1 REWVYAFL
9 ADPEDVTVVSTAV
22 QLSYSCITS
31 TSTSHVFNS
40 VGIGLTDQI
49 KYAADDVSSY
59 KAVSINS
66 GVYKDQ
72 ADANITKPYARL
84 SMELKQQFDSWEII
98 TEADP
103 FEFAEILGNIGG
115 FWGK

>member
-1 REWVYAFL
+1 
-9 ADPEDVTVVSTAV
+9 
-22 QLSYSCITS
+22 
-31 TSTSHVFNS
+31 
-40 VGIGLTDQI
+40 
-49 KYAADDVSSY
+49 SSY

-115 FWGK
+115 FWDLILILWPLFFVAASQPEPYLKP